1 MDKERQIELEKQI
14 RSDFAFFK
22 TEKGRRILQYLMT
35 NNFVID
41 TTMDESGRPFF
52 QSYKEGRR
60 TAILDILALA
70 GIDLTNLG
78 E

>member
-1 MDKERQIELEKQI
+1 MNKERQIELEKQI
-14 RSDFAFFK
+14 RTDFAFFK
-22 TEKGRRILQYLMT
+22 TEKGRRILQYLMQ
-35 NNFVID
+35 NNFVGD

-70 GIDLTNLG
+70 EIDITNLG

>member
-1 MDKERQIELEKQI
+1 MDKEIELEKQI

-22 TEKGRRILQYLMT
+22 TEKGRRILRYLMQV
-35 NNFVID
+35 NFVID

-60 TAILDILALA
+60 TVILDMLALA

-78 E
+78 D

>member
-1 MDKERQIELEKQI
+1 MQV
-14 RSDFAFFK
+14 
-22 TEKGRRILQYLMT
+22 
-35 NNFVID
+35 NFVID

>member
-1 MDKERQIELEKQI
+1 MDKEIELEKQI

-22 TEKGRRILQYLMT
+22 TEKGRRILRYLMQV
-35 NNFVID
+35 NFVID

-60 TAILDILALA
+60 TVILDIVALA

-78 E
+78 D

>member
-14 RSDFAFFK
+14 TSDFAFFK
-22 TEKGRRILQYLMT
+22 TEKGRRILQYLMQ
-35 NNFVID
+35 NNFVSE
-41 TTMDESGRPFF
+41 TTMDGSGNTFF
-52 QSYKEGRR
+52 HSYKEGRR

-70 GIDLTNLG
+70 EIDLTNLG